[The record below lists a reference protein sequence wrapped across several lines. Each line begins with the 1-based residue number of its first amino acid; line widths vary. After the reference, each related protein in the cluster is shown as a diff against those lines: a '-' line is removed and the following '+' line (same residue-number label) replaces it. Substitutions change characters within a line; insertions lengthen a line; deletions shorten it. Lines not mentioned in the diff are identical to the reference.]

1 MNKFTKMLIV
11 AAALLPALCTA
22 QVASQ
27 YRVTQVGGSVLNDLG
42 QSAGISASGSLQV
55 WDRNGVLT
63 VSAGNVR
70 QATLSA
76 MNADSIVVGS
86 AVLPEYSDFAQPLI
100 WKNGGAA
107 QRLDVK
113 GTGGVALDINNHG
126 DIVGTIRGIKSN
138 GEGGTIGFLQ
148 HEGVN
153 TYFDDFTPIALNEK
167 GQILGGRSGSW
178 DYWIWDK
185 GELTELT
192 NTGFPENANIQLFNS
207 QGYAAGG
214 YSANAALF
222 TGKDIIPMWQGYAHA
237 MNDSNMVVGLS
248 EYENAMLYAGG
259 KTYVLDHLMSDP
271 AWSAWT
277 LSDAFGINN
286 NGDILVRATYEG
298 AGYQSAMLLLSPVP
312 EPAMGLMLLA
322 GLALFY
328 RRPAMRRTISSP

>member
-1 MNKFTKMLIV
+1 LVTSFAKRSVRVQHIPPTYFREEDMNKFTKMLIV

-42 QSAGISASGSLQV
+42 QSAGISAGGSLQV

-63 VSAGNVR
+63 ASAGNVR
-70 QATLSA
+70 QATLTA
-76 MNADSIVVGS
+76 MNTDSIVVGS

-100 WKNGGAA
+100 WKIGGTA

-148 HEGVN
+148 HDGVN
-153 TYFDDFTPIALNEK
+153 TYFEDFTPIALNEK

-192 NTGFPENANIQLFNS
+192 NTGFPENANIRLFNS

-214 YSANAALF
+214 YSAQCGPLHRE
-222 TGKDIIPMWQGYAHA
+222 GH
-237 MNDSNMVVGLS
+237 
-248 EYENAMLYAGG
+248 
-259 KTYVLDHLMSDP
+259 HSD
-271 AWSAWT
+271 
-277 LSDAFGINN
+277 
-286 NGDILVRATYEG
+286 V
-298 AGYQSAMLLLSPVP
+298 
-312 EPAMGLMLLA
+312 A
-322 GLALFY
+322 GLRACHERFEHGCGLERVRKRDAV
-328 RRPAMRRTISSP
+328 RRWQDLCARSSYERPGMVRMDAKRCVRHQQ